1 MRYRM
6 GVCCLAV
13 CILLSGCV
21 GGALED
27 RPPFG
32 DEPPEPT
39 TDDYAFEEVST
50 EANLEYESIG
60 IGAINGN
67 DGIYAVDYTNDLET
81 DLLAIGGGQ
90 PVLFENTGGEFE
102 RSDDLPPV
110 EGTVQGALFVD
121 HDNDGWEDLL
131 LLRRGDT
138 PVFFENDEGTFRER
152 DIGFDDEFV
161 VPVSAT
167 AADATGNGCP
177 DVFVID
183 YNDWLDEQPMGW
195 QHYLNLTAEED
206 NGQPNALYEGTC
218 GEFERV
224 DDAGIEGDHWS
235 MATSF
240 VDLTGDGNP
249 DIHVANDFF
258 EDEIYYN
265 QGDGSFEREY
275 LGEATD
281 RNGMSSQPVDVTG
294 DGQLELFVT
303 NIYFPQSRWAEIP
316 DSQRQLFVDFM
327 TSRIGDRNQGN
338 NLLVHTE
345 DGFEDQGQQ
354 RGLNEG
360 GWGWGSAVEDFDG
373 DGQVD
378 VFHATQFEVRFD
390 EREPT
395 FVRGMLFAQQD
406 GQFHRLNTSEVGFEE
421 VDERGVAA
429 LDYDAS
435 GSMDVAVA
443 ANEAPYRLYSNEGD
457 QGDSLQ
463 VVVGGSEDLEH
474 TTLGTTVEATADGDT
489 QLRVRNARADYQS
502 QDTRTLHVGVG
513 ETDSVDELR
522 VTWPDGTERT
532 FEDVETGQRILVTPD
547 GIEDRRSYS

>member
-1 MRYRM
+1 M
-6 GVCCLAV
+6 
-13 CILLSGCV
+13 
-21 GGALED
+21 
-27 RPPFG
+27 
-32 DEPPEPT
+32 
-39 TDDYAFEEVST
+39 
-50 EANLEYESIG
+50 
-60 IGAINGN
+60 
-67 DGIYAVDYTNDLET
+67 
-81 DLLAIGGGQ
+81 
-90 PVLFENTGGEFE
+90 
-102 RSDDLPPV
+102 
-110 EGTVQGALFVD
+110 
-121 HDNDGWEDLL
+121 
-131 LLRRGDT
+131 
-138 PVFFENDEGTFRER
+138 FFENDEGTFRER

-281 RNGMSSQPVDVTG
+281 RNRMSSQPVDVTG

-360 GWGWGSAVEDFDG
+360 GWGGAPPSRTSTATDRSTSSTRPSSRSASTSANRRSSAECCSPSRTASSTVSTRARLGSRSTNAASPRWITTR
-373 DGQVD
+373 VD
-378 VFHATQFEVRFD
+378 RWTSPSRPTKRRTASTATRATRVTVSRSSSAEAR
-390 EREPT
+390 
-395 FVRGMLFAQQD
+395 
-406 GQFHRLNTSEVGFEE
+406 TS
-421 VDERGVAA
+421 
-429 LDYDAS
+429 S
-435 GSMDVAVA
+435 
-443 ANEAPYRLYSNEGD
+443 
-457 QGDSLQ
+457 
-463 VVVGGSEDLEH
+463 